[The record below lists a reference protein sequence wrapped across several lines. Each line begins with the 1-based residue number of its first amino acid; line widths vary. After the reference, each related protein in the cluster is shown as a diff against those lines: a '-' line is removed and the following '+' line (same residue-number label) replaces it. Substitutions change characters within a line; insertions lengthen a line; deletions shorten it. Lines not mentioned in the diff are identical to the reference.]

1 MTRPLRIEFPGALY
15 HLTARGNARAAVF
28 LDDRDRRE
36 FLAIL
41 GDVVE
46 RYHWICHAY
55 CLMGN
60 HYHLLIETPDG
71 NLSAG
76 MRQLN
81 GIYTQKLNRRH
92 GRVGHVFQGR
102 FKSILVEK
110 DSYLLELC
118 RYIVLNP
125 VRAGIVTHP
134 VDYPWSRFRITA
146 RSGKAPAYLSTD
158 WVLAQFGANRREA
171 RKGYLDFVLAG
182 KEGESPWKR
191 LVGPCFL
198 GERPFLER
206 LLPYLKDKTAI
217 TEIPRVQRFAVRP
230 PLERLLPRAGAG
242 SDRDRAIT
250 VAHVQHGYSQQEIAR
265 HVGLHY
271 STVSRIVQRERAKA
285 KSKT

>member
-15 HLTARGNARAAVF
+15 HLTARGNARAAIF
-28 LDDRDRRE
+28 LDDLDRRE
-36 FLAIL
+36 FLSIL

-81 GIYTQKLNRRH
+81 GTYTQKLNRRH
-92 GRVGHVFQGR
+92 WRVGHVFQGR
-102 FKSILVEK
+102 FKSIIVEK
-110 DSYLLELC
+110 DSHLLELC

-125 VRAGIVTHP
+125 VRAGIVKHP
-134 VDYPWSRFRITA
+134 GDYPWSSFGVTA
-146 RSGKAPAYLSTD
+146 GSGNAPAFLSTD
-158 WVLAQFGANRREA
+158 WVLAQFGRNRRKA
-171 RKGYLDFVLAG
+171 QKGYLDFVLAG
-182 KEGESPWKR
+182 KGSESPWKQ
-191 LVGPCFL
+191 LVGQCIL
-198 GERPFLER
+198 GEGPFLER
-206 LLPYLKDKTAI
+206 LLPYLKDKTAL

-230 PLERLLPRAGAG
+230 SLDTLLPRARSG
-242 SDRDRAIT
+242 SNRDRAIT
-250 VAHVQHGYSQQEIAR
+250 LAHVQHGYSQQEIAR

-271 STVSRIVQRERAKA
+271 STVSRIVQRERKKA
-285 KSKT
+285 RCKT